1 MPTHTKLYDTL
12 GVSPTA
18 SAAEIKKA
26 FRTLAAKYHP
36 DKNPGD
42 KAAETKFKEASSA
55 YDVLSDAERRKNYD
69 EFGPDSLSS
78 GFDAARA
85 RAWKAQG
92 GGFPG
97 GGFPGGGFPGGGQGF
112 PGGGQGFPGFGGF
125 GGGGVEF
132 DLNDLLGGFAGAGR
146 GRGRRAPRESTSELE
161 LDLAQALA
169 GVEVTVGGQRVR
181 IPPGADTGSSVK
193 VDTPEGPVRIQI
205 KVRPHPCFTRQG
217 LDLTLKLPVTLAE
230 LANGASVEVP
240 TPDGPVTLKVPP
252 RTRNGGKLRLKGKG
266 VVRKEHRGDLYVEL
280 VAQLPDQWD
289 DAFVEACK
297 ATEPLYTAPV
307 RAGVRL

>member
-1 MPTHTKLYDTL
+1 MPVHTKLYETL

-26 FRTLAAKYHP
+26 FRTLAAKWHP
-36 DKNPGD
+36 DKNQGD
-42 KAAETKFKEASSA
+42 KAAEAKFKEASSA
-55 YDVLSDAERRKNYD
+55 YDVLSDVDKRKNYD
-69 EFGPDSLSS
+69 EFGPESLSS

-85 RAWKAQG
+85 RAWKQAGGGFPGGG

-112 PGGGQGFPGFGGF
+112 PGF
-125 GGGGVEF
+125 GGGVEF
-132 DLNDLLGGFAGAGR
+132 DLNDILGGFAGGGR
-146 GRGRRAPRESTSELE
+146 SRGRRAPREATTELE

-169 GVEVTVGGQRVR
+169 GVEVTVAGQRVR
-181 IPPGADTGSSVK
+181 IPQGADTGNSVK
-193 VDTPEGPVRIQI
+193 VDTAEGPVRIKI
-205 KVRPHPCFTRQG
+205 HVRPHPSFTRHG

-240 TPDGPVTLKVPP
+240 TPDGPVSLKIPP
-252 RTRNGGKLRLKGKG
+252 RTKNGGALRLKGRG
-266 VVRKEHRGDLYVEL
+266 VTRKEHRGDLYVEL
-280 VAQLPDQWD
+280 QAKLPDTFD

-297 ATEPLYTAPV
+297 ATEALYTTPV
-307 RAGVRL
+307 RDGLRL